1 MSSKG
6 DIVRGALE
14 GLSDVAQR
22 WFNSINEDYISKTR
36 PSKGDI
42 IRAAHLGEDLQR
54 DLKQGLSEEAT
65 YGGVE
70 NLFEWPE
77 FVEKVKNLDKEA
89 PFAFS
94 QYEPKVLRSAL
105 AEAADGVADLAVI
118 KPEDFR
124 MLAARNIEMWMQGGK
139 NFSPDDP
146 ITQDIYRKIDEYADM
161 YEKGIQFDDIPRL
174 EVDQPYEGIAQVV
187 GHEGRHRILGQEKIG
202 ADGALIRILRPKDYK
217 IKGSDDVLYTEK
229 STHQPVKGGKAYK
242 PTADVLKF
250 LSLGGT
256 AGALSQLV
264 DEEKF

>member
-1 MSSKG
+1 MAGKG
-6 DIVRGALE
+6 KIIE

-22 WFNSINEDYISKTR
+22 WFNSLDETTGHR
-36 PSKGDI
+36 PEILAD
-42 IRAAHLGEDLQR
+42 
-54 DLKQGLSEEAT
+54 
-65 YGGVE
+65 
-70 NLFEWPE
+70 WPE

-105 AEAADGVADLAVI
+105 AEAADGVADVAVI

-124 MLAARNIEMWMQGGK
+124 MLAARNLEMWMQGGK

-174 EVDQPYEGIAQVV
+174 TVDQPYEGIAQVV
-187 GHEGRHRILGQEKIG
+187 GHEGRHRMRGQEKIG
-202 ADGALIRILRPKDYK
+202 ADGALIRILRPEDYD

-229 STHQPVKGGKAYK
+229 STHQQEGGKAYK

-256 AGALSQLV
+256 AGALSDLI
-264 DEEKF
+264 EE

>member
-1 MSSKG
+1 MPSKG

-14 GLSDVAQR
+14 GLSDAAQR
-22 WFNSINEDYISKTR
+22 WVNSINED
-36 PSKGDI
+36 
-42 IRAAHLGEDLQR
+42 
-54 DLKQGLSEEAT
+54 
-65 YGGVE
+65 
-70 NLFEWPE
+70 LFEWPE

-89 PFAFS
+89 PFVFS

-124 MLAARNIEMWMQGGK
+124 LLAARNIEMWMHGGK

-161 YEKGIQFDDIPRL
+161 YEKGIQFNDIPYLR
-174 EVDQPYEGIAQVV
+174 VDPTSEGIAQVV
-187 GHEGRHRILGQEKIG
+187 GHEGRHRVRGQEKIG

-217 IKGSDDVLYTEK
+217 IKGSDDVLYTQKTSAE
-229 STHQPVKGGKAYK
+229 GGKKYK

-256 AGALSQLV
+256 AGALGNLV
-264 DEEKF
+264 EE

>member
-1 MSSKG
+1 MAGKSK
-6 DIVRGALE
+6 IIE

-22 WFNSINEDYISKTR
+22 WFNSLDETTGHR
-36 PSKGDI
+36 PE
-42 IRAAHLGEDLQR
+42 L
-54 DLKQGLSEEAT
+54 LSD
-65 YGGVE
+65 
-70 NLFEWPE
+70 WPE

-105 AEAADGVADLAVI
+105 AEAADGVADVAVI

-124 MLAARNIEMWMQGGK
+124 MLAARNLEMWMQGGRY
-139 NFSPDDP
+139 FSPDDP

-187 GHEGRHRILGQEKIG
+187 GHEGRHRVRGQEKIG
-202 ADGALIRILRPKDYK
+202 ADGALIRILRPEDYK

-229 STHQPVKGGKAYK
+229 STHQQEGGKKYK
-242 PTADVLKF
+242 PSADVLKF

-256 AGALSQLV
+256 AGALGSLV
-264 DEEKF
+264 EEE

>member
-1 MSSKG
+1 MPSKG

-36 PSKGDI
+36 P
-42 IRAAHLGEDLQR
+42 
-54 DLKQGLSEEAT
+54 KQGLSEEAT

-70 NLFEWPE
+70 DLFEWPE

-89 PFAFS
+89 PFVFS

-124 MLAARNIEMWMQGGK
+124 LLAARNIEMWMHGGK

-146 ITQDIYRKIDEYADM
+146 VTQDIYRKIDEYADM
-161 YEKGIQFDDIPRL
+161 YEKGIQFDDIPYLR
-174 EVDQPYEGIAQVV
+174 VDQPYEGIAQVV
-187 GHEGRHRILGQEKIG
+187 GHEGRHRVRGQEKIG
-202 ADGALIRILRPKDYK
+202 ADGALIRILRPEDYK

-229 STHQPVKGGKAYK
+229 STHQQDGGKEYK

-256 AGALSQLV
+256 AGALGNLV
-264 DEEKF
+264 EE

>member
-1 MSSKG
+1 MAGKSK
-6 DIVRGALE
+6 IIE

-22 WFNSINEDYISKTR
+22 WFNSLDETTGHR
-36 PSKGDI
+36 PELLAD
-42 IRAAHLGEDLQR
+42 
-54 DLKQGLSEEAT
+54 
-65 YGGVE
+65 
-70 NLFEWPE
+70 WPE

-105 AEAADGVADLAVI
+105 AEAADGVADVAVI
-118 KPEDFR
+118 KPKDFR
-124 MLAARNIEMWMQGGK
+124 MLAARNLEMWMQGGK

-187 GHEGRHRILGQEKIG
+187 GHEGRHRVRGQEKIG
-202 ADGALIRILRPKDYK
+202 ADGALIRILRPEDYK

-229 STHQPVKGGKAYK
+229 STHQQDGGKEYK
-242 PTADVLKF
+242 PTSDVLKF

-256 AGALSQLV
+256 AGALGNLV
-264 DEEKF
+264 EEE

>member
-1 MSSKG
+1 MAGKSK
-6 DIVRGALE
+6 IIE

-22 WFNSINEDYISKTR
+22 WFNSLDETTGHR
-36 PSKGDI
+36 PEILAD
-42 IRAAHLGEDLQR
+42 
-54 DLKQGLSEEAT
+54 
-65 YGGVE
+65 
-70 NLFEWPE
+70 WPE
-77 FVEKVKNLDKEA
+77 FVEKVKNIDKEA

-105 AEAADGVADLAVI
+105 AEAADGVADVAVI

-124 MLAARNIEMWMQGGK
+124 MLAARNLEMWMQGGK

-146 ITQDIYRKIDEYADM
+146 ITQSIYSKIDDFADM

-174 EVDQPYEGIAQVV
+174 AVDQPYEGIAQVV
-187 GHEGRHRILGQEKIG
+187 GHEGRHRMRGQEKIG
-202 ADGALIRILRPKDYK
+202 ADGALIRILRPEDYD

-229 STHQPVKGGKAYK
+229 STHQQEGGKAYK

-256 AGALSQLV
+256 AGALSEIV
-264 DEEKF
+264 DE